1 MIRHFILLIVITCMP
16 LFAFAQTENG
26 TYSDAQDSIR
36 DEGIS
41 TMAFTGDSTLF
52 YSALPTW
59 EHFTLS
65 PLHAGFNASLSMFAS
80 IGLGHHSPNGV
91 GFGKSISF
99 AYAKPLEKRWTY
111 IVAANANSMKWGS
124 INWNQL
130 TLGGELNYAY
140 NDRLSFS
147 VVGYKELVHPN
158 AFLPC
163 YYNYANPFMLNH
175 DSYVGG
181 AVNMKFN
188 DNFFMQ
194 VSFGTGTIKD
204 R

>member
-1 MIRHFILLIVITCMP
+1 MP
-16 LFAFAQTENG
+16 LFTFAQTDNS
-26 TYSDAQDSIR
+26 TYPDAQDSTR
-36 DEGIS
+36 NERFS
-41 TMAFTGDSTLF
+41 TIAFTSDSTLI

-59 EHFTLS
+59 ESFTLS
-65 PLHAGFNASLSMFAS
+65 PLHTGLNASLSMFAS
-80 IGLGHHSPNGV
+80 VGLGHHSPSGV
-91 GFGKSISF
+91 GFGKSVSF
-99 AYAKPLEKRWTY
+99 AYAKQFEKRWTY
-111 IVAANANSMKWGS
+111 VVATNANTLKWGG

-130 TLGGELNYAY
+130 TLGGELSYAY
-140 NDRLSFS
+140 SDRLSFS
-147 VVGYKELVHPN
+147 IVGYKELVHPN
-158 AFLPC
+158 SLMPC
-163 YYNYANPFMLNH
+163 YYNLTHPFMLNH